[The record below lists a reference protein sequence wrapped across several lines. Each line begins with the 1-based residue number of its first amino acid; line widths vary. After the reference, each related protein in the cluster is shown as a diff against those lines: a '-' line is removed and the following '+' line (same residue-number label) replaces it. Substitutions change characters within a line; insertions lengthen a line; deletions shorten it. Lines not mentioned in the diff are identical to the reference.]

1 MQNYSILNPAL
12 GPSVS
17 VFTTWLGQVGSPLV
31 LPLLSVEGSGMVVG
45 EWDSETMA
53 NLFFYYFS
61 SKILKSHVFWKIVMF
76 YCAPVKHDYFPKNMT
91 FY

>member
-1 MQNYSILNPAL
+1 M
-12 GPSVS
+12 
-17 VFTTWLGQVGSPLV
+17 FTTWLGQVGSPLV

-76 YCAPVKHDYFPKNMT
+76 Y
-91 FY
+91 

>member
-1 MQNYSILNPAL
+1 MAL
-12 GPSVS
+12 SCVLLLCVFTAVEEPTVS

-53 NLFFYYFS
+53 NLFFYDFF
-61 SKILKSHVFWKIVMF
+61 SKIFKSHIFREKVIF
-76 YCAPVKHDYFPKNMT
+76 
-91 FY
+91 